1 MNTERITKAYE
12 IAREQYAALGVD
24 TEKALETLQ
33 QVQISLHCWQTD
45 DVSGFENNSS
55 LSGGIQATGNYTGKA
70 RNVDEVRADL
80 LKVCSLLP
88 GSHRVNLHEIYG
100 EFNGEHVDRDQ
111 VELKHFQGWIDW
123 AKANNLKLDF
133 NSTSF
138 SHPRSGD
145 LSLSNPDKSIRDFW
159 IEHTRRCRRIADEMG
174 RQLDDT
180 CMMNLWVHDGQ
191 KEFTVNRMYYRQL
204 LKESLDTIFTDKLDH
219 MRDCL
224 ESKVFGIGSRLILWA
239 ATIFIWPI
247 ARRTAR

>member
-33 QVQISLHCWQTD
+33 QVQISLHCWQSD

-159 IEHTRRCRRIADEMG
+159 IEHSKRCRAISEAIGKAQGDP
-174 RQLDDT
+174 
-180 CMMNLWVHDGQ
+180 CIMNTWVHDGS
-191 KEFTVNRMYYRQL
+191 KDLTVNRLMYREL
-204 LKESLDTIFTDKLDH
+204 LKDSLDQIFAQKYDNMK
-219 MRDCL
+219 DC
-224 ESKVFGIGSRLILWA
+224 V
-239 ATIFIWPI
+239 
-247 ARRTAR
+247 